1 MTSRRLLILGAL
13 ALVAIV
19 AAFLLV
25 NHRSA
30 TPTSALPGALF
41 PDLKGQLDSVDAVRL
56 YKAGDARAVE
66 VVRTKDG
73 WAVGDREGYSADAVK
88 VRKLLLALA
97 EAKPLEEKTSNAEQY
112 AKLGVEDV
120 TQPAAS
126 GIRIELHGQKTPVNL
141 IAGKPGNGAQAM
153 YVRRT
158 GEPASWLI
166 NQTLET
172 PSTPDAWLRKE
183 IIEVPADRIQSAAIT
198 VGIDKGY
205 TAAKQAR
212 TDTDFKVDAIP
223 KGRELSSPSAAN
235 GVASALTSVT
245 LVDVKSAKNFGAAK
259 PAAHATF
266 KAFDGLV
273 IDADG
278 WNKDG
283 KHYLALKTAFDEAQ
297 ARQFHIE
304 VKAPEKPANSAAA
317 KKKDAPTAGAKA
329 TAPAPAAPPT
339 PDIAA
344 EAASANAKL
353 GGWVYEIPEY
363 KYEVIFRPME
373 GLLKKPED
381 KNDLLKQVKSK
392 KK

>member
-30 TPTSALPGALF
+30 TPTSALPGALY
-41 PDLKGQLDSVDAVRL
+41 PDLKAQLDSVDAIRL

-66 VVRTKDG
+66 LVRTKDG
-73 WAVGDREGYSADAVK
+73 WGVGDRGGYSADAVK
-88 VRKLLLALA
+88 VRKLLLGLA
-97 EAKPLEEKTSNAEQY
+97 EAKPVEEKTSNAEQY

-141 IAGKPGNGAQAM
+141 IAGKPGNGPQAM
-153 YVRRT
+153 YVRRA

-166 NQTLET
+166 NQTLDT
-172 PSTPDAWLRKE
+172 SGTPDAWLRKE
-183 IIEVPADRIQSAAIT
+183 IIDVSADRLQSAAVT
-198 VGIDKGY
+198 VGTDKGY
-205 TAAKQAR
+205 AAVKSAR
-212 TDTDFKVDAIP
+212 ADADFKVDAIP

-235 GVASALTSVT
+235 GVASALMSLT
-245 LVDVKSAKNFGAAK
+245 LADVKPAKDFGAEK
-259 PAAHATF
+259 PAAHATL

-278 WNKDG
+278 WTKDG
-283 KHYLALKTAFDEAQ
+283 KHYLGLKTAFDEAQ
-297 ARQFHIE
+297 AKQFHVE
-304 VKAPEKPANSAAA
+304 AKVPEKPADNAEA
-317 KKKDAPTAGAKA
+317 KKTDGPAADAKA
-329 TAPAPAAPPT
+329 TPASVAAPAP
-339 PDIAA
+339 DVAA
-344 EAASANAKL
+344 EVASANARL
-353 GGWVYEIPEY
+353 SGWVYEIPEY
-363 KYEVIFRPME
+363 KYEAIFKPLE

-381 KNDLLKQVKSK
+381 KSDLLKQAKSK